1 MGTDSRSVGE
11 TLYIIRSEMG
21 IGQDKLCLGLCTKGA
36 YSKYE
41 YGERMPDRL
50 LLNVLLQRMGKN
62 PDKLATI
69 LSSEEYNYFCWKKQ
83 VLTAVGQRDMD
94 TVSKLLREPE
104 AIEIVI
110 NEGLQ
115 RQFLYQME
123 AAIAEEKEKDIGKC
137 IQLLEK
143 AVELTMPGIRYHA
156 MGGQL
161 ISAEEMLTL
170 LALAGLLTRGEKE
183 EQERAQ
189 GILFEVIEYAEQ
201 NYSDYESKVK
211 IYPKAVKLLVPLLM
225 NQKRELEGILLCKK
239 AVELLR
245 WNGVLYDLIQLMEL
259 YLLCSKDLPRTEEI
273 IRYEKQLQALKEIYE
288 EYDAKAYM
296 SENLLSSYSNQELYL
311 VDEVIKRSRVEKG
324 VSQELLSEG
333 ICTPETLSRIESG
346 KRAPNTRNFRAIMRK
361 LDKKLDYYNGE
372 LDTNDFFL
380 LEKKLELDRA
390 ISLKNWEEAH
400 CLLEYLKE
408 ALNMGSKKNQKIIQ
422 MEESCILF
430 NMGKLELERFLEI
443 CEDLSGCR
451 HKEWKKPQF
460 WNQFFTNRKVTLMN
474 YQACIYHI
482 NHQMDEAIFIL
493 EHLYEQLKDSKV
505 KLADRYKSSMT
516 VISNLSSY
524 YGENGQLEKC
534 FEMCKMGIDLCL
546 ESGRGVELGIFLAN
560 IAEATDIKAGTTT
573 EKSIKYLRWSYY
585 ISDLVLADS
594 LTNYVDQYY
603 RKHYDESII
612 WY

>member
-1 MGTDSRSVGE
+1 MDSRSVGE

-83 VLTAVGQRDMD
+83 VLIAVGQRDMD
-94 TVSKLLREPE
+94 TVGKLLKEPE

-123 AAIAEEKEKDIGKC
+123 AAIAEEEEKDIGKC

-183 EQERAQ
+183 ERAQ

-211 IYPKAVKLLVPLLM
+211 IYPKAVKLLVPLLLK
-225 NQKRELEGILLCKK
+225 QKRELDGMLLCKK

-259 YLLCSKDLPRTEEI
+259 YLLCSKELPRTEEI
-273 IRYEKQLQALKEIYE
+273 IRYEKQLQALKEVYE

-346 KRAPNTRNFRAIMRK
+346 KRAPNTRNFRALMRK
-361 LDKKLDYYNGE
+361 LDKELDYYNGE

-390 ISLKNWEEAH
+390 ISLKNWEEA
-400 CLLEYLKE
+400 CGLLEYLKVS
-408 ALNMGSKKNQKIIQ
+408 LNMNSKQNQRMIQ
-422 MEESCILF
+422 MDENCILF

-451 HKEWKKPQF
+451 NKEWKKPQF
-460 WNQFFTNRKVTLMN
+460 WNQFFTRSKAILMN
-474 YQACIYHI
+474 YQACIYRI

-493 EHLYEQLKDSKV
+493 ECLYEQLLSSKV
-505 KLADRYKSSMT
+505 KLADRLKSSMT
-516 VISNLSSY
+516 VITNLSSY
-524 YGENGQLEKC
+524 YGESGQLEKC
-534 FEMCKMGIDLCL
+534 IKMCEKGMELCL
-546 ESGRGVELGIFLAN
+546 ECGRGVKLGILLGN
-560 IAEATDIKAGTTT
+560 KAEALDIKAG
-573 EKSIKYLRWSYY
+573 EVSDKSRNYLKCAFY
-585 ISDLVLADS
+585 ISDMMHAHSVANDI
-594 LTNYVDQYY
+594 DEYY
-603 RKHYDESII
+603 RAHYEEDVV